1 MHAKSQKLGEILCE
15 EGIIQQRQLEE
26 VLAIQQTDNRR
37 LGELLLDKGF
47 IDEPRLTESLSRL
60 HQIPYVQLDQQ
71 HIDPEIIKLVPFE
84 LLQAHRV
91 VPISVEDQRLMVAT
105 NNPLDVNALQDIQIK
120 SGYSVYPVMASAR
133 EIERT
138 LQEYFDAVQTGKSM
152 KAASS
157 AVVVDDASV
166 INYVDSIIRRAVKER
181 ASDIHFEPQR
191 DVMRVRFRIDGYLYE
206 KESISK
212 ELQRNCISRIKIIS
226 GLDVAETRRPQD
238 GRCHFKVGQEEYDLR
253 ISTLPNIN
261 GENMVVR
268 ILSTTFANR
277 SFADLG
283 MSPEQIDDIA
293 QLLHRPYGLILLT
306 GPTGAGKTTT
316 LYSML
321 NQLNKVDRSIVTVED
336 PVEYELPGIN
346 QTATNPHIGYD
357 FAKAI
362 RHILRH
368 DPDIIMIGEIRDK
381 ETAEIAI
388 RAALTGHLVL
398 STMHTNSAVGAVTR
412 LLEMDI
418 EPFLISSA
426 LAGVISQRLVRRLC
440 PHCKTT
446 EDGCPEAQEKVR
458 QYLPATKKVV
468 LAKPNGCEACSG
480 TGYQDRIGVY
490 EVLKM
495 DEDLRYLI
503 IKTAGESEI
512 ADLAKDKKMKP
523 LAVSGME
530 KVVAQTCEFHE
541 TIRNVL
547 LDG

>member
-1 MHAKSQKLGEILCE
+1 MHAKSQKLGEILCN
-15 EGIIQQRQLEE
+15 EGLIQQQQLEE
-26 VLAIQQTDNRR
+26 ILHLQQSDNRR
-37 LGELLLDKGF
+37 LGELLLDRGL
-47 IDEPRLTESLSRL
+47 IDESRLTESLSRL
-60 HQIPYVQLDQQ
+60 HRIPYIQLDKESL
-71 HIDPEIIKLVPFE
+71 DPEVIRLVPFE

-91 VPISVEDQRLMVAT
+91 VPVSVEDQRLMVAT
-105 NNPLDVNALQDIQIK
+105 NNPLDVSALQEIQVK
-120 SGYSVYPVMASAR
+120 SGYSVYPVMASAHD
-133 EIERT
+133 IEKT
-138 LQEYFDAVQTGKSM
+138 LQEYFDAVQTGKSL
-152 KAASS
+152 KAGNS
-157 AVVVDDASV
+157 AVIVDDASV
-166 INYVDSIIRRAVKER
+166 INYVDAIIRRAVKEH

-191 DVMRVRFRIDGYLYE
+191 DAMRVRFRIDGHLYE
-206 KESISK
+206 KETISK

-238 GRCHFKVGQEEYDLR
+238 GRCHFKIGNEEYDLR

-268 ILSTTFANR
+268 ILSTTFANT
-277 SFADLG
+277 SFGELG
-283 MSPEQIDDIA
+283 LTAEQVRDVE
-293 QLLHRPYGLILLT
+293 QLIQRPYGLILLT

-321 NQLNKVDRSIVTVED
+321 NQLNEIDRSIVTVED

-346 QTATNPHIGYD
+346 QTATNPHIGYN

-398 STMHTNSAVGAVTR
+398 STMHTNSAVGAITR

-426 LAGVISQRLVRRLC
+426 LAGVLSQRLVRKLC
-440 PHCKTT
+440 PHCKKT
-446 EDGCPEAQEKVR
+446 EPGCEEARAKVTHF
-458 QYLPATKKVV
+458 LPSTKDVT
-468 LAKPNGCEACSG
+468 LAKPYGCEACAG
-480 TGYQDRIGVY
+480 TGYHGRIGVF

-495 DEDLRYLI
+495 DQDLRYLI

-512 ADLAKDKKMKP
+512 ADMAQEKRMKP

-530 KVVAQTCEFHE
+530 KVVEQTTEFHE
-541 TIRNVL
+541 TIRKVL

>member
-1 MHAKSQKLGEILCE
+1 MHGKSQKLGEILCE
-15 EGIIQQRQLEE
+15 EGIIQQRQLDE
-26 VLAIQQTDNRR
+26 VLALQQTDNRR
-37 LGELLLDKGF
+37 LGELLLDRGF

-60 HQIPYVQLDQQ
+60 HQIPYIQLSQQ
-71 HIDPEIIKLVPFE
+71 RIDPEVIKLVPFE

-133 EIERT
+133 DIEHT

-206 KESISK
+206 KESISR

-238 GRCHFKVGQEEYDLR
+238 GRCHFKVGNEEYDLR

-268 ILSTTFANR
+268 ILSTAFANR
-277 SFADLG
+277 SFGDLG
-283 MSPEQIDDIA
+283 MTPEQIKDIE
-293 QLLHRPYGLILLT
+293 QLLTRPYGLILLT

-321 NQLNKVDRSIVTVED
+321 NQLNQVDRSIVTVED

-346 QTATNPHIGYD
+346 QTATNLHIGYD

-440 PHCKTT
+440 PRCKTT
-446 EDGCPEAQEKVR
+446 EPGCPEAQQKIREYIPDAKSF
-458 QYLPATKKVV
+458 V
-468 LAKPNGCEACSG
+468 LAKPQGCESCSG
-480 TGYQDRIGVY
+480 TGFQDRVGVY
-490 EVLKM
+490 EILKM
-495 DEDLRYLI
+495 DEDIRYLI

-512 ADLAKDKKMKP
+512 VDMAKTKKMKP

-530 KVVAQTCEFHE
+530 KVVAQTTEFHE

>member
-1 MHAKSQKLGEILCE
+1 M
-15 EGIIQQRQLEE
+15 
-26 VLAIQQTDNRR
+26 
-37 LGELLLDKGF
+37 LLDRGL
-47 IDEPRLTESLSRL
+47 IDEPKLTESLSRL

-71 HIDPEIIKLVPFE
+71 TINPEVMRLVPFE

-91 VPISVEDQRLMVAT
+91 VPISVEEQRLMVAT
-105 NNPLDVNALQDIQIK
+105 NNPLDVSALQDIQVK
-120 SGYSVYPVMASAR
+120 SGYSVYPVMASIR
-133 EIERT
+133 DIDRT
-138 LQEYFDAVQTGKSM
+138 LQEYFDAVQTGKTV
-152 KAASS
+152 KASSS
-157 AVVVDDASV
+157 AVVVDDTSV
-166 INYVDSIIRRAVKER
+166 INYIDAIIRRAVKEQ

-191 DVMRVRFRIDGYLYE
+191 ENMRVRFRIDGHLYE
-206 KESISK
+206 KETISK

-238 GRCHFKVGQEEYDLR
+238 GRCHFKVGGEEYDLR

-268 ILSTTFANR
+268 ILSTRFANH

-283 MSPEQIDDIA
+283 MNDEQITDINH
-293 QLLHRPYGLILLT
+293 LLQRPYGLVLLT

-321 NQLNKVDRSIVTVED
+321 NQLNQVDRSIVTVED

-346 QTATNPHIGYD
+346 QTATNAHIGYT

-388 RAALTGHLVL
+388 RAALTGHLVF
-398 STMHTNSAVGAVTR
+398 STMHTNSAVGAITR

-440 PHCKTT
+440 SHCCTT
-446 EDGCPEAQEKVR
+446 EPGCSEAREKIR
-458 QYLPATKKVV
+458 QFLPHVKDVQLGKAR
-468 LAKPNGCEACSG
+468 GCEACSQ
-480 TGYQDRIGVY
+480 TGYQGRVGVY

-512 ADLAKDKKMKP
+512 ADMAEEKKMKP

-530 KVVAQTCEFHE
+530 KVVDQTTEFQE
-541 TIRNVL
+541 TIRKVL